1 MAVLFFSH
9 AIIRKTN
16 IHIMNNKLTAK
27 LYKIPEIIFDKYW
40 SAVLSSIVIS
50 SASFVLLWLLT
61 QISLIQ
67 LPSFY
72 KIPNDDF
79 GRLIYSEFFVKG
91 IEFNFTTYLMTV
103 FCVGLFFA
111 VGNAIIE
118 GWLLWQRS

>member
-1 MAVLFFSH
+1 
-9 AIIRKTN
+9 
-16 IHIMNNKLTAK
+16 MNNILTAK
-27 LYKIPEIIFDKYW
+27 IKKIPELIFDKYW
-40 SAVLSSIVIS
+40 SAFTNGMVIS
-50 SASFVLLWLLT
+50 TSSFVLLWLMT

-111 VGNAIIE
+111 IGNAIIE